1 MDYLF
6 DKNICIYI
14 IKKKSPALLDK
25 LSGFPFDSIS
35 ISSITIAELHYG
47 VDKSLFPVK
56 NLFALQ
62 KFLTPFNIVDFDYR
76 AAVEYGK
83 IRALLKKKGTPIGPM
98 DMLIAACAKSR
109 GLTLFSNYLK
119 EFSRIES
126 LSLENWV

>member
-1 MDYLF
+1 
-6 DKNICIYI
+6 
-14 IKKKSPALLDK
+14 
-25 LSGFPFDSIS
+25 
-35 ISSITIAELHYG
+35 
-47 VDKSLFPVK
+47 VK

-62 KFLTPFNIVDFDYR
+62 KFLTPINIVDFDYR

-109 GLTLFSNYLK
+109 GLTLFSNNLK
-119 EFSRIES
+119 DFSRIES